1 MRTLIDELKQSEYLP
16 ATLSAIAGCR
26 AGIQSSTVFMWT
38 AKLSK
43 KANTVSHAFRNMT
56 T

>member
-26 AGIQSSTVFMWT
+26 ADIQSST
-38 AKLSK
+38 AKTEQKSK
-43 KANTVSHAFRNMT
+43 YCFSSVQKHDSLIYS
-56 T
+56 